1 MSSLASRMKMRE
13 KLAGK
18 PPFLAALDIGSSKVA
33 CLISKTSEGSKS
45 VHVVGAGHQLSRGVK
60 NGAISDMD
68 SLERA
73 IRVAVEQAER
83 AADARISDVVLGI
96 SGPNLK
102 SNYLDGGVNVGNRE
116 ITQMHVR
123 DAINSALA
131 TFDAPDRQILH
142 ATPLGFALDGAGGVK
157 DPRGMIAT
165 RLTVT
170 MLVVSGPAAPLKNI
184 AQCVSRAHLNPVSI
198 VASPYAA
205 GLSVLVEDEIEQGA
219 TVIDMGGGVTSAA
232 CFYEGNL
239 IYLDSI
245 PVGGSRASSDLAQG
259 LGTTFAAAERLKTLH
274 GAVAL
279 TQVQAFDVVDAPRL
293 GEDGRLEAGT
303 TSKAELTNMLRPRF
317 EEVLELL
324 EKRLSKASAQYRPLP
339 RRIVLTGGASQMP
352 GIRDVA
358 EEVFRAPV
366 RLARPARVTGLGE
379 TYQVPTFSAVSG
391 LLKWEMTGGAGAVA
405 PMLSKSRGVSNGSS
419 IIERATNWLRE
430 NF

>member
-1 MSSLASRMKMRE
+1 MSSLASRITMRE

-18 PPFLAALDIGSSKVA
+18 PPFLAALDIGSSKIA
-33 CLISKTSEGSKS
+33 CLISKNPEGTKN
-45 VHVVGAGHQLSRGVK
+45 VHIVGAGHQLSRGVK
-60 NGAISDMD
+60 NGAVTDMD
-68 SLERA
+68 ALERS

-83 AADARISDVVLGI
+83 AAGARISDVVLGV

-102 SNYLDGGVNVGNRE
+102 SVYLQGGVNVGNRE

-123 DAINSALA
+123 DANNAALS
-131 TFDAPDRQILH
+131 TFQQPDRQILH
-142 ATPLGFALDGAGGVK
+142 ATPLGYALDGAGGVK

-170 MLVVSGPAAPLKNI
+170 MLVVSGPVAPLKNI
-184 AQCVSRAHLNPVSI
+184 AQCVTRAHLNPVAV

-239 IYLDSI
+239 IYLDSV
-245 PVGGSRASSDLAQG
+245 PVGGARASSDLAQG

-279 TQVQAFDVVDAPRL
+279 SQVHAFDVVDAPRL

-317 EEVLELL
+317 EEMLELL

-352 GIRDVA
+352 GMRDVA

-366 RLARPARVTGLGE
+366 RMARPSRTTGLGE
-379 TYQVPTFSAVSG
+379 MYQTSAFSSAAG
-391 LLKWEMTGGAGAVA
+391 LLKWEINGGAGAVA
-405 PMLSKSRGVSNGSS
+405 PMYGKSRMPLSGGS
-419 IIERATNWLRE
+419 IFRKATDWLKE